1 MENRDYTKL
10 WVATD
15 LYKLTKGDNNLVAYI
30 VYLLQSINGD
40 SSITRY
46 DKHLKARVQIRNRE
60 ELAEVLHLKYSSGRT
75 REKIKQLMDMN
86 IVYEAKFKLND
97 YPPFNVYYLNPLIG
111 LKSKGISIDC
121 YMFFRD
127 ILVDTLPKR
136 TIENLDRHVLEVYG
150 DNDAEIL
157 TKLPAYIG
165 DK

>member
-1 MENRDYTKL
+1 
-10 WVATD
+10 
-15 LYKLTKGDNNLVAYI
+15 
-30 VYLLQSINGD
+30 
-40 SSITRY
+40 
-46 DKHLKARVQIRNRE
+46 
-60 ELAEVLHLKYSSGRT
+60 
-75 REKIKQLMDMN
+75 MDMN